1 MTASLQSAGEAR
13 GTTLSASWSSE
24 PAPRAPQA
32 RVQVGGGPWSNS
44 VAARNS
50 QGRLKTRFCTTSPQ
64 DPVASASHLILIK
77 KNHETPC
84 CMASWMGREFGGEW
98 IHVSIYVSTESM
110 DMSLSQLRELVM
122 DREAWRAAVHGVTK
136 SQTRLSD
143 WTEMDIHMCVAES
156 RLCSPETITKLS
168 TGYIPKQNKKPK
180 KRH

>member
-110 DMSLSQLRELVM
+110 DMSLSQLRVEVAFAGRVEGGSM
-122 DREAWRAAVHGVTK
+122 QGEDGAECSERQACYRACQ
-136 SQTRLSD
+136 SSCLPRPSPPSF
-143 WTEMDIHMCVAES
+143 C
-156 RLCSPETITKLS
+156 CSTP
-168 TGYIPKQNKKPK
+168 
-180 KRH
+180 